1 MGIYVTPIPKLT
13 EFATPAFTL
22 GTANAAGV
30 ATSTVRTD
38 ATLLTFDTTAP
49 ADVNISAVVGSAVT
63 APRRDHQHAGGSGA
77 SKLWAKVN
85 ASDGALGSPSF
96 NCASTGRD
104 SAGVYTVTISSD
116 MGGTTYASWASVR
129 EPVSHTSATS
139 NWAAGTYKV
148 RGFQTTDQAAVDID
162 FSTGVFGD
170 LA

>member
-1 MGIYVTPIPKLT
+1 MTINVTPIPKLT
-13 EFATPAFTL
+13 EFATPALTL
-22 GTANAAGV
+22 TTANASGV
-30 ATSTVRTD
+30 ATSTVRSD
-38 ATLLTFDTTAP
+38 ASVLVFDTTAP
-49 ADVNISAVVGSAVT
+49 AVVNISAVVGSAST

-104 SAGVYTVTISSD
+104 SVGVYTVTISSD
-116 MGGTTYASWASVR
+116 MGGTTYASWASVL

-139 NWAAGTYKV
+139 NFAAGTYKV